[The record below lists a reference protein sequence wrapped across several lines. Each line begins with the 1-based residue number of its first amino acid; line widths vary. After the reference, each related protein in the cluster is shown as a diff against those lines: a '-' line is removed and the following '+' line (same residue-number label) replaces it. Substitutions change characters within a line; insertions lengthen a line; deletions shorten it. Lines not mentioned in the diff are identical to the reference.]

1 MRRRNYL
8 LSALIV
14 LAGMGT
20 LLFAE
25 PRPAYADKKV
35 WEDGDAN
42 LSLSGDARFRYE
54 QDSDS
59 RAGKADR
66 DRSRERVRL
75 RTGADFTANE
85 NLSMGFRLISASDN
99 NQSPHQTLGL
109 YGDGG
114 KDSEFGLDRVFI
126 KVKGGDFSAW
136 AGRNALPAW
145 NPGEFIWD
153 DDLQP
158 GGVGAGYNTSFGDVK
173 LGLNLGHFIISEG
186 KWDSDDTLTTYQLSI
201 QTGDSFQIKAA
212 IGALS
217 FSDGNA
223 TDSTKTSGLLNGG
236 TATITHALLE
246 LKAKDIPLKPTI
258 GFAYATSNVDD
269 KYGIVTTTAT
279 DGTST
284 SSGKKLDSADKTGM
298 MAYAKGEV
306 EGVMLEVQYWNNGYA
321 AQPLL
326 GQIGQDNTPFSSN
339 FKGYAAIV
347 GYKFLKNLS
356 TDLRYIHLE
365 TKNKDIK
372 TFDDG
377 NLAMQGDTKRNRI
390 QLNLNVGF

>member
-1 MRRRNYL
+1 MKKRNRL

-14 LAGMGT
+14 LAGMGA

-25 PRPAYADKKV
+25 PRPAYADKKA
-35 WEDGDAN
+35 WQDGDAS
-42 LSLSGDARFRYE
+42 LSLFGDMRFRYE

-66 DRSRERVRL
+66 DRSRERLRL
-75 RTGADFTANE
+75 RTGAEFTANE
-85 NLSMGFRLISASDN
+85 NVSMGFRLATASDN

-109 YGDGG
+109 YGSSG
-114 KDSEFGLDRVFI
+114 KDSEFGLDRAFI
-126 KVKGGDFSAW
+126 KLKAGDFHLW
-136 AGRNALPAW
+136 TGRNGLPSW

-158 GGVGAGYNTSFGDVK
+158 GGVAAGYNLSLGGVK
-173 LGLNLGHFIISEG
+173 AGLNLGHFIISEG
-186 KWDSDDTLTTYQLSI
+186 NWDSDDSLTTYQLSL
-201 QTGDSFQIKAA
+201 QAGDSLQVKGA

-223 TDSTKTSGLLNGG
+223 SDSTKTSGLLNGG
-236 TATITHALLE
+236 TQTINHLLLE
-246 LKAKDIPLKPTI
+246 IKAKDLPLKPTI
-258 GFAYATSNVDD
+258 GFGYSTSNVDD

-284 SSGKKLDSADKTGM
+284 SSGKKLDSADKNGM
-298 MAYAKGEV
+298 MTYVKGEV
-306 EGVMLEVQYWNNGYA
+306 EGVMLEVQYWDSGYA
-321 AQPLL
+321 SQPLL
-326 GQIGQDNTPFSSN
+326 GQLGQDNFPFSSN
-339 FKGYAAIV
+339 FTGYVVQV
-347 GYKFLKNLS
+347 GYKFFKNLS
-356 TDLRYIHLE
+356 TDLRYYHQE

-372 TFDDG
+372 AFDNNVGMEG
-377 NLAMQGDTKRNRI
+377 NTKRNRI